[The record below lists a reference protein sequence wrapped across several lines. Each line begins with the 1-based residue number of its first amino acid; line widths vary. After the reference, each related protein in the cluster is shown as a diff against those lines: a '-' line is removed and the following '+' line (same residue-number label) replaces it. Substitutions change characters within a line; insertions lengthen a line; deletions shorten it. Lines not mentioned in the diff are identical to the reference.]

1 MEPEIADNL
10 TLTEAP
16 DFDKCLLGMSE
27 TTARTEKKSR
37 AKKGS
42 GRKRHAARRPPDF
55 MPRGWEMGGM
65 YG

>member
-37 AKKGS
+37 AKKRIG
-42 GRKRHAARRPPDF
+42 A
-55 MPRGWEMGGM
+55 
-65 YG
+65 